1 MIFLHL
7 IEYVILTYSIIVVGY
22 TFLFM
27 IFGYTYKKKYISNTH
42 HPLHKI
48 AVFIPA
54 YKEDGVII
62 KVVNKNLE
70 VDYPPELF
78 DIIVIA
84 DSFKE
89 ETLMQLKETKVIV
102 HEVSFEKSTKAK
114 AINHALASFKGY
126 SHCVILDADNVME
139 PNFLN
144 YLSIGF
150 QNGMQVIQGRRC
162 AKNNNTSYSILDGIN
177 EEISNFIYRKGA
189 QAIGLS
195 GPLTGSG
202 MGFDYQLLAKVM
214 KTVSHVGE
222 DKELQLKLTQ
232 QGYIINYIDEAKV
245 YDEKVDSRQV
255 FQSQRKRW
263 LSVHFYFLRKYFFKG
278 FVEAF
283 KGNKHFFNM
292 SVLIQL
298 HLPRLFNVGIFGLMF
313 LLSLIFINYLAL
325 SPLIWA
331 GLLVAF
337 IMSLFLAVPKM
348 YFNKHLFFAILRIPG
363 VFITMLLILFK
374 MKESKKGFIHT
385 PHNQ

>member
-7 IEYVILTYSIIVVGY
+7 VEYVILTYSIIVVGY

-27 IFGYTYKKKYISNTH
+27 VFGYTYKKKKVASTFNAS
-42 HPLHKI
+42 HKI

-54 YKEDGVII
+54 YKEDGVIVT
-62 KVVNKNLE
+62 VVNKNLE
-70 VDYPPELF
+70 VDYPSELY

-84 DSFKE
+84 DSFKA
-89 ETLMQLKETKVIV
+89 ETLTRLKATKAIV
-102 HEVSFEKSTKAK
+102 HEVSFDKSTKAK
-114 AINHALASFKGY
+114 AINHALAHFKGY

-139 PNFLN
+139 PDFLK
-144 YLSIGF
+144 YLSFGF
-150 QNGMQVIQGRRC
+150 AQGMQVIQGRRC

-177 EEISNFIYRKGA
+177 EEISNHIYRKGA
-189 QAIGLS
+189 QAINLS

-202 MGFDYQLLAKVM
+202 MGFDYQLLEKVM

-232 QGYIINYIDEAKV
+232 QGYILNYIDEAKV
-245 YDEKVDSRQV
+245 YDEKVDSRQI

-263 LSVHFYFLRKYFFKG
+263 LSVHFYFLKKYFFKG
-278 FVEAF
+278 FAEAF

-298 HLPRLFNVGIFGLMF
+298 HLPRLFNVGIFGIMI
-313 LLSLIFINYLAL
+313 LLSFFFSIYMAVSYF
-325 SPLIWA
+325 IWA
-331 GLLVAF
+331 GLFVTF
-337 IMSLFLAVPKM
+337 ILSLFLAVPKK

-363 VFITMLLILFK
+363 VFFTMVLILFK

>member
-1 MIFLHL
+1 
-7 IEYVILTYSIIVVGY
+7 
-22 TFLFM
+22 M
-27 IFGYTYKKKYISNTH
+27 IFGYTYKRKKLPKAFVPI
-42 HPLHKI
+42 HKI

-54 YKEDGVII
+54 YREDNVII
-62 KVVNKNLE
+62 SVVNKNFE
-70 VDYPPELF
+70 VDYPPELY

-89 ETLMQLKETKVIV
+89 ETLTKLRSTKAII

-114 AINHALASFKGY
+114 AINSALSYFKGY
-126 SHCVILDADNVME
+126 SHCLILDADNVME
-139 PNFLN
+139 PDCLK
-144 YLSIGF
+144 YLSFGF

-177 EEISNFIYRKGA
+177 EEISNFIYRRGA
-189 QAIGLS
+189 QSIGLS

-202 MGFDYQLLAKVM
+202 MGFEYTLLERVM

-232 QGYIINYIDEAKV
+232 QGEIIHYIDEAKV
-245 YDEKVDSRQV
+245 YDEKVDSKQV

-263 LSVHFYFLRKYFFKG
+263 LSVHFYFLRKYFFTG
-278 FVEAF
+278 FAEAF

-298 HLPRLFNVGIFGLMF
+298 HLPRLFNVGIFGLMC
-313 LLSLIFINYLAL
+313 LLSFIFINHMAL
-325 SPLIWA
+325 SPLVWA
-331 GLLVAF
+331 GLFLTF
-337 IMSLFLAVPKM
+337 ILSLFLAVPKK
-348 YFNKHLFFAILRIPG
+348 YFNKHLFYAILRIPG
-363 VFITMLLILFK
+363 VFFTMLLILFK

>member
-1 MIFLHL
+1 MIILHS

-27 IFGYTYKKKYISNTH
+27 VFGYTYKKKSLPGNFI
-42 HPLHKI
+42 PQHKI

-54 YKEDGVII
+54 YSEDNVIVN
-62 KVVNKNLE
+62 VVKKNLQ
-70 VDYPPELF
+70 VDYPAELF

-89 ETLMQLKETKVIV
+89 ETLNNLRATRAIV

-114 AINHALASFKGY
+114 AINNAVAHFKGY

-139 PNFLN
+139 ADFLKYLSFGFLN
-144 YLSIGF
+144 
-150 QNGMQVIQGRRC
+150 NMQVIQGRRC

-202 MGFDYQLLAKVM
+202 MGFEYQLLEKEM
-214 KTVSHVGE
+214 TKVSHVGE

-232 QGYIINYIDEAKV
+232 QGYVINYLDEAKV

-278 FVEAF
+278 FAEAI

-313 LLSLIFINYLAL
+313 LVSLIFIDYMTL
-325 SPLIWA
+325 SPIIWI
-331 GLLVAF
+331 GLFVTF
-337 IMSLFLAVPKM
+337 IMSLFLAVPKK
-348 YFNKHLFFAILRIPG
+348 YFNKHLFYAILRIPG
-363 VFITMLLILFK
+363 VFFTMLLILFK